1 MTNLAPLGRLRLV
14 ITPLVVA
21 IGLGALYL
29 YLNLTPTRLTEA
41 FVLNPTYVTTRLLQ
55 HIQIT
60 AISFTLAALLG
71 VPLGV
76 LISQSGR
83 LVSVPVFAVANL
95 GQAIP
100 SIGILALGFTYIGLG
115 MQGAIYALVIY
126 ALLPI
131 IRNTVVGLRGVDR
144 GVQEAARGMGMTN
157 AQVLFAVKLPLAS
170 PVIFAG
176 LRVSLVLVIGT
187 ATLANFI
194 GGGGLGDLIAASDFY
209 HPRPIIVGAVLVSAL
224 ALLADWGL
232 GLVERFL
239 TPRVEDNRRTA

>member
-14 ITPLVVA
+14 IVPVAVIASLVA
-21 IGLGALYL
+21 LNLYL
-29 YLNLTPTRLTEA
+29 QLTPGRVTDA
-41 FVLNPTYVTTRLLQ
+41 YVLNSTYVRTRILQ
-55 HIQIT
+55 HIEIT
-60 AISFTLAALLG
+60 VISFGLAAVIGLP
-71 VPLGV
+71 VGV
-76 LISQSGR
+76 LLSQSGR
-83 LVSVPVFAVANL
+83 LVSLPVFAIANL

-115 MQGAIYALVIY
+115 VQGAIIALVIY

-131 IRNTVVGLRGVDR
+131 IRNTVVGLQSVDP
-144 GVQEAARGMGMTN
+144 GVQEAARGMGMTPT
-157 AQVLFAVKLPLAS
+157 QILFGVKLPLAS

-209 HPRPIIVGAVLVSAL
+209 HPRPILVGAVLVSSL

-232 GLVERFL
+232 GLVERSL
-239 TPRVEDNRRTA
+239 TPRVEDIGRTR